1 MLPLRRLT
9 DPEAACT
16 VRRMIEQQG
25 AAVILG
31 AGPAGLAAAVELA
44 RAGRRVVVIERGRS
58 VGGLARTEVYKGF
71 RFDIGGHRFYT
82 KSDEIQRFWREA
94 LGGDFLLRPRLSR
107 IYYRGRFFR
116 YPLRAWDTLT
126 GLGPLEAARA
136 LTSYLRRWAMPLPPE
151 DTFERWVVNR
161 FGERLYETFFKSYTE
176 KVWGVP
182 CSELRAEWAAQRL
195 KDLSLGAVL
204 VRAMGLNGNG
214 ARSMIE
220 EFHYPRLG
228 PGMLWEAVQALAE
241 KAGARF
247 RLGAEVTGIERD
259 GGRVRAVVIRDAS
272 GLERI
277 EASAVIS
284 SIPLRPFVSMLD
296 APAPDDVRRAAS
308 GLRHRDYLTVCLILR
323 RRELFPDN
331 WIYVHDPRVRVARIQ
346 NFKNWSPDMV
356 PDADKTSLGLE
367 FFCRE
372 GDSTWS
378 LRDAELVEL
387 ATRELAEIG
396 LARREDVED
405 GCVFRVSHA
414 YPIYDASYR
423 AELECVKAFLAG
435 LDNCQTIGRNG
446 LHRYNNQ
453 DHAALSGLLAARNLL
468 QGQRR
473 YDVWSIGSDADY
485 FEEDAAAPATASR
498 RGPAFPASV
507 TPAEA
512 GTLAD

>member
-1 MLPLRRLT
+1 
-9 DPEAACT
+9 
-16 VRRMIEQQG
+16 MIDER
-25 AAVILG
+25 APVVILG

-44 RAGRRVVVIERGRS
+44 RAGRQVVVIERGRA

-82 KSDEIQRFWREA
+82 KSEEIQRFWSEA

-116 YPLRAWDTLT
+116 YPLQAWDTLT

-136 LTSYLRRWAMPLPPE
+136 FSSYLRRWAMPLPPE

-182 CSELRAEWAAQRL
+182 CSELRGEWAAQRL

-204 VRAMGLNGNG
+204 VRAMGLSGNG

-241 KAGARF
+241 TAGARF
-247 RLGAEVTGIERD
+247 RLGAEVVGIERD
-259 GGRVRAVVIRDAS
+259 GGSVRAVMIRDAA

-277 EASAVIS
+277 EASEIIS

-296 APAPDDVRRAAS
+296 APAPEDVRRAAS

-331 WIYVHDPRVRVARIQ
+331 WIYVHDPKVRVARIQ

-372 GDSTWS
+372 GDCH
-378 LRDAELVEL
+378 LEPERRGARGARDA
-387 ATRELAEIG
+387 R
-396 LARREDVED
+396 ARRDRAGAPRRRGGRLRLPREPRLSHLRCQLP
-405 GCVFRVSHA
+405 GAARVRQGV
-414 YPIYDASYR
+414 PGR
-423 AELECVKAFLAG
+423 ARQLPDDRAQRAAPLQQPGPRRALRPARRAQRAFGTAPLRRLE
-435 LDNCQTIGRNG
+435 
-446 LHRYNNQ
+446 HRQ
-453 DHAALSGLLAARNLL
+453 RRGLL
-468 QGQRR
+468 
-473 YDVWSIGSDADY
+473 
-485 FEEDAAAPATASR
+485 R
-498 RGPAFPASV
+498 RGQGAACR
-507 TPAEA
+507 
-512 GTLAD
+512 G